1 MIGGHSSGGLGGQL
15 VELSGGDAFVDTGA
29 DFLGDEDRVAV
40 VNAEAIAKL
49 LETRGDLVEVDSLL
63 PPVTLHNV
71 HLPSLSEEFYR
82 TVGGRVCV

>member
-1 MIGGHSSGGLGGQL
+1 MISGHSSGGLGGQL

-49 LETRGDLVEVDSLL
+49 LKTRGDLVEVDSLL
-63 PPVTLHNV
+63 PSVTLHNV
-71 HLPSLSEEFYR
+71 HLSPIEQL
-82 TVGGRVCV
+82 VGVCVCV